1 MGRGRGVICGQWVR
15 GLWAVGQGNVWTV
28 GEMEVRAMDTWSI
41 DCVEFGCIHS

>member
-1 MGRGRGVICGQWVR
+1 MCGQWVR

-28 GEMEVRAMDTWSI
+28 GELEVWTMDTWSI